1 MFEDDLAGLAGQ
13 LDKARYVRYDAYRQH
28 ALAWFGGQRGLA
40 YTLEGE
46 GVADWNIGEF
56 AENDA
61 GFGEVVENVEEHL
74 HTGEYL
80 ELS

>member
-1 MFEDDLAGLAGQ
+1 MFEDDLAGR

-28 ALAWFGGQRGLA
+28 VLAWFGGQRGHA
-40 YTLEGE
+40 YTLDGE
-46 GVADWNIGEF
+46 QVADWNIGDF

-61 GFGEVVENVEEHL
+61 GFGEVVENFEEHL